1 MIPSPHILLNNG
13 KENKIMI
20 NSKIQTQILISNSKR
35 RLRRH
40 IYDWGHLPGLSA
52 TSRESEIFNP
62 ILNTRKQLSYL
73 VLRDLV
79 APRSVT
85 PAPSN
90 SQWLSA
96 ECLFTSL
103 MPLYWGAAALFGCPE
118 KKILTKE
125 ISSPQLCCQQVTS
138 WQGFANLT

>member
-40 IYDWGHLPGLSA
+40 IYGWGHLPGLSA

-96 ECLFTSL
+96 AVLVHKPYA
-103 MPLYWGAAALFGCPE
+103 PLLGCCSSIWMSR
-118 KKILTKE
+118 KKN
-125 ISSPQLCCQQVTS
+125 PD
-138 WQGFANLT
+138 QGDLQSTVVLPASYLLARVC